1 MQSAPGT
8 GGFAQAGHLAR
19 SEESAQSAQ
28 PAPSGRTGRTGR
40 YAAVDLGASNGRVVV
55 AEIGPDTLELHEA
68 HRFANV
74 PVRAGGTLYWDILR
88 IHRGV
93 LDGLRAAGPVDGI
106 GIDSWAVDYG
116 LLDQD
121 GALLGNPVHYRD
133 ARTEKA
139 ASRVPFEELY
149 ARTGIARQPF
159 NTIHQLAA
167 ETRLASA
174 STLLLIPDL
183 IAYWLTGQVGAEL
196 TNASTTQ
203 LLDAR
208 TRRWDTVLTG
218 GLGPAARVL
227 PPIRRPGE
235 VIGPLAPEVAGE
247 LGLSPDTRVIAVGSH
262 DTASAVAAV
271 PAESE
276 RFAYIS
282 CGTWSLVGVELDQPM
297 ISEEGRRANFT
308 NEAGIDD
315 TVRYLRN
322 VTGLWLLQECIRTW
336 EAEAAPAETPPGAE
350 PSTGSSAR
358 PSTESFT
365 GSSTESSA
373 RPSTGSFTGSL
384 EERPA
389 GAPGGRVDL
398 EELLRQAAGEV
409 PFRSVVDADDPIFHA
424 PGDMPGRIA
433 DFCRRTGRPV
443 PETRAQT
450 VRCVIDSLALAHRA
464 AIEDARRLT
473 GQAVD
478 TIHIVGGGSRNALL
492 CRLTADACGL
502 PVVAGPVEATSI
514 GNVLVQ
520 ARADGVVSGT
530 LADLRALVRRTQR
543 LERYEPRPDAGIPP
557 AETLG
562 RPVPAEG

>member
-1 MQSAPGT
+1 MQPAPGT
-8 GGFAQAGHLAR
+8 GQPTR
-19 SEESAQSAQ
+19 SGQH
-28 PAPSGRTGRTGR
+28 GRAGRTGR
-40 YAAVDLGASNGRVVV
+40 YAAVDLGASSGRVVV
-55 AEIGPDTLELHEA
+55 AEIGPDTLELREV

-88 IHRGV
+88 IYRGV
-93 LDGLRAAGPVDGI
+93 LDGLRAAGHVDGI

-116 LLDQD
+116 LLDD
-121 GALLGNPVHYRD
+121 SGALLGNPVHYRD

-139 ASRVPFEELY
+139 ASQVPFEELY

-159 NTIHQLAA
+159 NTIHQLAV
-167 ETRLASA
+167 EPRLSSA

-208 TRRWDTVLTG
+208 TRRWDTALVG

-235 VIGPLAPEVAGE
+235 VIGPLAPEVAAE
-247 LGLSPDTRVIAVGSH
+247 IGLSPDTRVIAVGSH

-271 PAESE
+271 PARSE

-308 NEAGIDD
+308 NEAGIDG

-336 EAEAAPAETPPGAE
+336 ESETAPAEIPPG
-350 PSTGSSAR
+350 
-358 PSTESFT
+358 TE
-365 GSSTESSA
+365 
-373 RPSTGSFTGSL
+373 PSTGSFTRASTESSTEPSTGASAGSL
-384 EERPA
+384 EGPPA
-389 GAPGGRVDL
+389 GASPAEAPGGRVDL
-398 EELLRQAAGEV
+398 EGLLRQAAREE
-409 PFRSVVDADDPIFHA
+409 PFRSVVDADDPIFRT

-433 DFCRRTGRPV
+433 DFCRRTRV
-443 PETRAQT
+443 P
-450 VRCVIDSLALAHRA
+450 C
-464 AIEDARRLT
+464 
-473 GQAVD
+473 
-478 TIHIVGGGSRNALL
+478 
-492 CRLTADACGL
+492 
-502 PVVAGPVEATSI
+502 P
-514 GNVLVQ
+514 
-520 ARADGVVSGT
+520 
-530 LADLRALVRRTQR
+530 
-543 LERYEPRPDAGIPP
+543 
-557 AETLG
+557 
-562 RPVPAEG
+562 